1 MLKSPVPKTGVS
13 PQGPP
18 RVEFPPPP
26 PTKSD
31 GLMEPFD
38 VKTTLKDLKFLTRWI
53 RIKMRDTDIPIRNRT
68 ERYGEARQS

>member
-13 PQGPP
+13 PKGPP

-26 PTKSD
+26 PTYNDAKN
-31 GLMEPFD
+31 GLVDEEY
-38 VKTTLKDLKFLTRWI
+38 VKGLNFRRRWI
-53 RIKMRDTDIPIRNRT
+53 RIEMRDIYIPIRNRT